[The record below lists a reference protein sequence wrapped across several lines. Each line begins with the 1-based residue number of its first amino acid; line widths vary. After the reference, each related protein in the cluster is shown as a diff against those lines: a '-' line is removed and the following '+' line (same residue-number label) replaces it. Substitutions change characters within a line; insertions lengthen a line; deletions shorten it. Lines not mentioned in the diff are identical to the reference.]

1 MSKPRVAR
9 RGQRRSICSARRARV
24 FGATAALPASVR
36 PGTTLSGAVRRRG
49 GGEGDSQEGAILE
62 LPGARAASGLYH
74 RLSRPR
80 AFSDQSSAAPAA
92 EQPRRTRGRAK

>member
-9 RGQRRSICSARRARV
+9 RGQRRSICPARRARV

-49 GGEGDSQEGAILE
+49 GGEGDSQEGGFSSCPAF
-62 LPGARAASGLYH
+62 GRQASCIIGY
-74 RLSRPR
+74 
-80 AFSDQSSAAPAA
+80 QSSEPSLANQQRHLLRNSQGEQEAA
-92 EQPRRTRGRAK
+92 QN